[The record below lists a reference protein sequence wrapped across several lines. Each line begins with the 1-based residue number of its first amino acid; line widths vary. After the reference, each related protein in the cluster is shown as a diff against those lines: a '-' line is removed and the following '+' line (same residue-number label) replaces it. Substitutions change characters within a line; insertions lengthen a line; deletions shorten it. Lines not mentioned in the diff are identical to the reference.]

1 MQQLMQTGI
10 LPDRLGSSLPPFSA
24 LLMIGLLL
32 RPLPAGSLQPIASL
46 AMRTMVRRHPSIF
59 RRLRS
64 LGNVAISVD
73 PVDLPFLFHLR
84 PGASAPA
91 LSVLDRRQSLPQTAA
106 RISGPM
112 AALLTLLE
120 GREDGDSLF
129 FSRVLTVEGDIEVIL
144 ALRNAIDG
152 ETIDL
157 LSDLTS
163 PFGFAAHAVRR
174 AARLPMAAA
183 IALARD
189 ATLLQSALLA
199 PLANQVRRQDAALQR
214 LDDRLDAAIQ
224 DVRRMA
230 PGPKAR

>member
-1 MQQLMQTGI
+1 MQQLMQAGTS
-10 LPDRLGSSLPPFSA
+10 PDRMRASPPPFSA
-24 LLMIGLLL
+24 ILMIGLLL

-46 AMRTMVRRHPSIF
+46 AMRTMVKRHPGVF

-64 LGNVAISVD
+64 LGNVVISVD
-73 PVDLPFLFHLR
+73 PVDLPFVFHLR

-91 LSVLDRRQSLPQTAA
+91 LSVLDRRRALPQTIA

-112 AALLTLLE
+112 VALLTLLE

-129 FSRVLTVEGDIEVIL
+129 FSRVLTVEGDVEVVL

-152 ETIDL
+152 EKVDL

-163 PFGFAAHAVRR
+163 PFGFAAQAVRR
-174 AARLPMAAA
+174 AVRLPTAAA

-199 PLANQVRRQDAALQR
+199 PLANQVRQQDATLQR
-214 LDDRLDAAIQ
+214 VHDRLEATIR
-224 DVRRMA
+224 DVVRMN

>member
-1 MQQLMQTGI
+1 MQQPMQTGTS
-10 LPDRLGSSLPPFSA
+10 PDRMRPLPPPFSA

-46 AMRTMVRRHPSIF
+46 AMRTMVRRHPGVF

-73 PVDLPFLFHLR
+73 PVDLPFIFHLR
-84 PGASAPA
+84 PGASAPT
-91 LSVLDRRQSLPQTAA
+91 LSVLDRRRDLPQTVA

-129 FSRVLTVEGDIEVIL
+129 FSRVLAVEGDVEVVL

-152 ETIDL
+152 ENVDL

-163 PFGFAAHAVRR
+163 PFGFAAQAVQR
-174 AARLPMAAA
+174 AVRLPMAAA
-183 IALARD
+183 VALARD

-199 PLANQVRRQDAALQR
+199 PLSSRLRQQDGALQR
-214 LDDRLDAAIQ
+214 MHDRLEATIQ
-224 DVRRMA
+224 EVRRMK
-230 PGPKAR
+230 PSLKAR